1 MNMLGKYQL
10 NDFVFNSKYW
20 GKCSSWI
27 IRSFHF
33 VSYFSA
39 PIYANALKLFQSYT
53 SNPLHY
59 ENCSLTD
66 EIESLD
72 KAMTAEENDI
82 DCLFELC
89 KEDFP
94 FLSSEQQTINI
105 GKFLQV
111 SQIWKYQKIVRDDY
125 FEKEISVEN
134 NDIHFASDTRNT
146 DENNKD
152 YYISIS
158 GLFDNK

>member
-1 MNMLGKYQL
+1 
-10 NDFVFNSKYW
+10 
-20 GKCSSWI
+20 
-27 IRSFHF
+27 
-33 VSYFSA
+33 
-39 PIYANALKLFQSYT
+39 
-53 SNPLHY
+53 
-59 ENCSLTD
+59 
-66 EIESLD
+66 
-72 KAMTAEENDI
+72 MTAEENDI

-158 GLFDNK
+158 GLFDNNDDSEYHMGIRMIFKCKILDMNNRYHCESDKKITDRNNKDL

>member
-1 MNMLGKYQL
+1 MILFLIQSIEGNVLL
-10 NDFVFNSKYW
+10 ELFN
-20 GKCSSWI
+20 
-27 IRSFHF
+27 F
-33 VSYFSA
+33 VSYLSA
-39 PIYANALKLFQSYT
+39 PIYAHALKLFQNYT
-53 SNPLHY
+53 SKLLHY

-111 SQIWKYQKIVRDDY
+111 SQI
-125 FEKEISVEN
+125 
-134 NDIHFASDTRNT
+134 
-146 DENNKD
+146 
-152 YYISIS
+152 
-158 GLFDNK
+158 